1 MILMMMNMMTS
12 IWMEIMTMTDKTV
25 IVTTLMVLQWMSLEK
40 TGKAGGYYYGENV
53 FYNNWL

>member
-1 MILMMMNMMTS
+1 
-12 IWMEIMTMTDKTV
+12 MTDKTV